1 MNLMLETRD
10 LTFRYPRGTVL
21 HDINIH
27 LEPGRLFALLGA
39 NGGGKSTLLRLL
51 AGMIRS
57 DRGRI
62 LFANTNI
69 RELSRLEIAKR
80 IGFVPQQW
88 YITFSFAVAE
98 VIAMG
103 RYAWRFGSAY
113 DSHDDHRAIASAMTL
128 VNVEELAKIPF
139 PNLSRGEQQ
148 RVLIASALVQN
159 TPVLLLDEATSALD
173 IGQRQRLLEKLKSLA
188 REKNVAILWASHD
201 VNLALAVADK
211 LFCLLP
217 DHTISSCER
226 EDDNLLPTL
235 NRTFSV
241 SGHLYRAGENPGTL
255 FTVSN

>member
-1 MNLMLETRD
+1 
-10 LTFRYPRGTVL
+10 
-21 HDINIH
+21 
-27 LEPGRLFALLGA
+27 
-39 NGGGKSTLLRLL
+39 
-51 AGMIRS
+51 
-57 DRGRI
+57 
-62 LFANTNI
+62 
-69 RELSRLEIAKR
+69 
-80 IGFVPQQW
+80 
-88 YITFSFAVAE
+88 
-98 VIAMG
+98 
-103 RYAWRFGSAY
+103 
-113 DSHDDHRAIASAMTL
+113 
-128 VNVEELAKIPF
+128 
-139 PNLSRGEQQ
+139 
-148 RVLIASALVQN
+148 
-159 TPVLLLDEATSALD
+159 LLLDEATSALD